1 MPHVA
6 TSRGHWGSS
15 LYTGLLPRRQSD
27 TSLATICASFRLAR
41 VNAHGGAVG
50 ACDNVVDSKPE
61 SRSTGIALGE
71 RLRRGLLD
79 GHADDL
85 IGSGVDSE
93 VRRPIRQDIVYLKLA
108 KPWPVVFATLLTC
121 TMLGKVPSAGFV
133 TGILLSVVGISL
145 YYGGGRK

>member
-93 VRRPIRQDIVYLKLA
+93 VRRPIRQDIVYLNIA
-108 KPWPVVFATLLTC
+108 KPWLVVLPSRPRPLKRTC
-121 TMLGKVPSAGFV
+121 RAALRSNLCRPAPAP
-133 TGILLSVVGISL
+133 
-145 YYGGGRK
+145 

>member
-1 MPHVA
+1 M
-6 TSRGHWGSS
+6 SQLLEGIGGSS
-15 LYTGLLPRRQSD
+15 LYTSLLPRRQSD

-79 GHADDL
+79 GHAEDL
-85 IGSGVDSE
+85 IGSGVDSD
-93 VRRPIRQDIVYLKLA
+93 VRRPIRQDIVYLNIA
-108 KPWPVVFATLLTC
+108 KPWLVVLPSRPRPLKRTC
-121 TMLGKVPSAGFV
+121 RAALRSNLCRPDPAP
-133 TGILLSVVGISL
+133 
-145 YYGGGRK
+145 

>member
-1 MPHVA
+1 M
-6 TSRGHWGSS
+6 
-15 LYTGLLPRRQSD
+15 YTGLLPRRQSD

-79 GHADDL
+79 GHAEDL
-85 IGSGVDSE
+85 IGKGWTAKCAAQFDKTSFILILRSPGSSSC
-93 VRRPIRQDIVYLKLA
+93 RPA
-108 KPWPVVFATLLTC
+108 PAP
-121 TMLGKVPSAGFV
+121 
-133 TGILLSVVGISL
+133 
-145 YYGGGRK
+145 